1 MKRVCFVDD
10 LRGNFLSPRVKFN
23 EMSQYAHF
31 LPTADSVPI
40 GCFVFYLELNT
51 LGFPLLVAS
60 TLISR
65 HVLHSNK
72 AQSLFVSLKCV
83 HRDLAARNILIG
95 KGLVAKVADF
105 GLARDV
111 SEDGEYIKCTEVKRP
126 FKYNLCTG
134 VIVLNP

>member
-1 MKRVCFVDD
+1 MHGYMWVENETIII
-10 LRGNFLSPRVKFN
+10 LRILINCCNWKSVN
-23 EMSQYAHF
+23 E
-31 LPTADSVPI
+31 TNSVPI